1 VIADLT
7 MMLAVQSYA
16 GKTREPHD
24 RELHADH
31 FRSRRPS
38 PVRRLSLLRFVLT
51 VIVISVMVHFAA
63 MAGQSAD
70 SRSTPDGLC
79 RIDIRALI
87 LQGGTRLDRQ
97 PVTSE

>member
-1 VIADLT
+1 MALYPKPPCRVGATVQQQLSEQPKLWSSPECAVAVVIGDLT

-38 PVRRLSLLRFVLT
+38 PVPCCLDY
-51 VIVISVMVHFAA
+51 
-63 MAGQSAD
+63 GSA
-70 SRSTPDGLC
+70 
-79 RIDIRALI
+79 
-87 LQGGTRLDRQ
+87 
-97 PVTSE
+97 